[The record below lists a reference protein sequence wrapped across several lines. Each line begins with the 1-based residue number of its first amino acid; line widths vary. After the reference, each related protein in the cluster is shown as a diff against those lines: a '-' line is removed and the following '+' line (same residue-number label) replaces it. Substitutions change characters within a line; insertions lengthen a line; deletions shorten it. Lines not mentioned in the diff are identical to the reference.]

1 MSRSDRF
8 SMGFDMQSVSR
19 RAFVLGALGAL
30 SAHCSRSEA
39 RQETRPGSGGAPS
52 PGGELRVAFDGA
64 GVSSITLDPQNS
76 AYAPHNRVMRSIFD
90 NLTRLNSDQTV
101 SPWLAES
108 WVVSPDRTAYEF
120 KLRPGIHFHD
130 GAPLDA
136 AALKANFDRLAE
148 PKNALSSRVHLGSYA
163 GSDVLDA
170 ERVRLRLTEPFTPL
184 LRNLSSTKLAIVSP
198 AAVDKYGATFNQQ
211 PVGTGPFRFV
221 KLEPGR
227 AIHLERNP
235 DYRWAHGATA
245 HNGLAY
251 VERLIFTN
259 VPEESTRIGA
269 LKAGEMHAAD
279 LIPAQ
284 YIREFRGDPAYALLE
299 REVLNTNYSL
309 SLNAAREPWSD
320 EDLRLAV
327 RLALDIDQLVRTI
340 YLGTF
345 PRAWSYLSPSMF
357 GSGEKALASS
367 WGPDPARSRQI
378 LDQKG
383 WLVGADGVREK
394 DGKKLTL
401 HFIDSQG
408 NREKRLD
415 LMQLVKT
422 QLRQVGIQ
430 FIVDSRPGSV
440 VLGAM
445 QKGDFDAVAGASFH
459 PDPDMLRQTYDPT
472 VRSTY
477 GWLRIADD
485 ELIAAL
491 RAGAR
496 DSDGPAREEDYRKAQ
511 KRILDKNYAIP
522 FYVLLYNMAVAKSV
536 AGVTID
542 NHGFPE
548 FYDAH
553 FVG

>member
-1 MSRSDRF
+1 MSRFNRLSLGLDA
-8 SMGFDMQSVSR
+8 QSLSR
-19 RAFVLGALGAL
+19 RGFVLGALAAL
-30 SAHCSRSEA
+30 SARCSRSEA
-39 RQETRPGSGGAPS
+39 RQETRPGNGGAGNA
-52 PGGELRVAFDGA
+52 GGELRVAFDGA

-76 AYAPHNRVMRSIFD
+76 GYAPHNRVMRSIYD

-120 KLRPGIHFHD
+120 KLKPGIHFHD
-130 GAPLDA
+130 GTPLDA
-136 AALKANFDRLAE
+136 AALKANFDRIAE
-148 PKNALSSRVHLGSYA
+148 PKNALSSRVNLGPYA
-163 GSDVLDA
+163 GSDVIDP

-211 PVGTGPFRFV
+211 PVATGPFRFV

-235 DYRWAHGATA
+235 DYRWAHGAAA
-245 HNGLAY
+245 HGGPAY

-259 VPEESTRIGA
+259 VPEESTRIGT
-269 LKAGEMHAAD
+269 LRAGEVHAAD

-284 YIREFRGDPAYALLE
+284 FLRDFRASPAYTLLE
-299 REVLNTNYSL
+299 KEVLNTNYSL

-320 EDLRLAV
+320 DDLRLAV
-327 RLALDIDQLVRTI
+327 RLALDIDPMVRSI

-357 GSGEKALASS
+357 GSGEKTLASS
-367 WGPDPARSRQI
+367 WRPDPARSRQI

-383 WLVGADGVREK
+383 WLVGADGIREK

-415 LMQLVKT
+415 LMQLVKNE
-422 QLRQVGIQ
+422 LRQVGIH

-459 PDPDMLRQTYDPT
+459 PDPDMLRQTYDPA
-472 VRSTY
+472 VRSAY
-477 GWLRIADD
+477 GWLRVADP
-485 ELIAAL
+485 ELVDSL

-496 DSDGPAREEDYRKAQ
+496 DPDGPAREEDYHKAQ
-511 KRILDKNYAIP
+511 KRILDKTYAIP
-522 FYVLLYNMAVAKSV
+522 FYVLLYNIAVAKGV